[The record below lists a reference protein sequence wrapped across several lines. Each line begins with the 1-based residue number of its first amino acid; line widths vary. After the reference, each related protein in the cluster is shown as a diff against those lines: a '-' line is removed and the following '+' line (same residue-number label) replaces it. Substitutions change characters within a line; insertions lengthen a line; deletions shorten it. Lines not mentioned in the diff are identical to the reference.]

1 MAGTSRPAMVGARA
15 EDEPWGRSDTALFA
29 LATTTV
35 VLLAAQFALAGF
47 GAFTMVRAPTD
58 DAYRAHLILG
68 LTIGVMTWLILA
80 AVAASRPARVRPR
93 TWRRAAALA
102 LLAIPVEPLL
112 GEAGTRVPLV
122 GALHALN
129 GLVICA
135 LAGWLMAETGRRRA
149 AARRRAAGS
158 GRGGDRR

>member
-1 MAGTSRPAMVGARA
+1 MAGTSRSAPVSARA
-15 EDEPWGRSDTALFA
+15 EAEGWGRCDTALFA
-29 LATTTV
+29 LVATTL

-47 GAFTMVRAPTD
+47 GAFTMVKTPSD
-58 DAYRAHLILG
+58 NAYRAHLVLG
-68 LTIGVMTWLILA
+68 LVIGLMTWLILA
-80 AVAASRPARVRPR
+80 AALASRSARADPR
-93 TWRRAAALA
+93 TCRPAAVLA

-112 GEAGTRVPLV
+112 GDAGSQVPLV

-135 LAGWLMAETGRRRA
+135 LAGWMAAATVRRRA

-158 GRGGDRR
+158 GRDGDRR

>member
-1 MAGTSRPAMVGARA
+1 MAGTPHPAPAGARA
-15 EDEPWGRSDTALFA
+15 EAEAWGRCDAALLA
-29 LATTTV
+29 LAAATL

-47 GAFTMVRAPTD
+47 GAFTMIKTPTD
-58 DAYRAHLILG
+58 NAYRAHLILG
-68 LTIGVMTWLILA
+68 LATGVMTWLILA
-80 AVAASRPARVRPR
+80 AALASRPARAQSR
-93 TWRRAAALA
+93 TWRPAVALA

-112 GEAGTRVPLV
+112 GEAGTRVPLL
-122 GALHALN
+122 GALHALT

-149 AARRRAAGS
+149 AAAGS